1 MSTRKWLRM
10 SWWNAVMVVVVLI
23 AAVIMAVLDRWGVAG
38 IFVIVGVG
46 LAASAIYARSGRASD
61 LTRLNATEY
70 IDERDRTVGTH
81 ALAIVGVVALVLTM
95 VVFVVGT
102 VLLDPGSPMFFVL
115 WAQVILLVIAWMIAN
130 FVALRRS

>member
-23 AAVIMAVLDRWGVAG
+23 AAVVMAVLERWGVAG
-38 IFVIVGVG
+38 IFVIVALG
-46 LAASAIYARSGRASD
+46 LAASAIYARSGSASD
-61 LTRLNATEY
+61 FTRLNAAEY
-70 IDERDRTVGTH
+70 ADERDRTVGTQ
-81 ALAIVGVVALVLTM
+81 AFAIVGVVALVLTM

-102 VLLDPGSPMFFVL
+102 ALLDPGSPMFFVL
-115 WAQVILLVIAWMIAN
+115 WAQVIALTIAWMIAN